1 MAAQHSAYDEWKR
14 DINEY
19 TKLKKEFQGVAEPYK
34 KVTQQYIKAQDVLY
48 NPITQKYTSNNVE
61 NQMKKVEDENM
72 LKVLAQNKVSSKLFL
87 CCLIFGFF
95 RTVLYV
101 TNKLTTF

>member
-34 KVTQQYIKAQDVLY
+34 KVT
-48 NPITQKYTSNNVE
+48 
-61 NQMKKVEDENM
+61 
-72 LKVLAQNKVSSKLFL
+72 
-87 CCLIFGFF
+87 
-95 RTVLYV
+95 
-101 TNKLTTF
+101 